1 MLTRLLPPLPVWR
14 RALRRRR
21 RTLAL
26 LLAAAAAVL
35 VLPGLVPVPA
45 QGTEVVVAS
54 RALPAGTVLAPEHLR
69 TVEIATALVPDGTAS
84 SPAALEGERLAGPVA
99 EGAPLLPG
107 ALVGADGPALAEGTA
122 LMVVPVPEVLLPHL
136 AAGTRIEL
144 LLSDP
149 VDGSSARVTAEV
161 RSLSTATAA
170 PGALGAGAV
179 PGAQAIVLVDRQ
191 RSGELA
197 HALGTSAV
205 TVSVIG

>member
-1 MLTRLLPPLPVWR
+1 
-14 RALRRRR
+14 
-21 RTLAL
+21 
-26 LLAAAAAVL
+26 
-35 VLPGLVPVPA
+35 
-45 QGTEVVVAS
+45 
-54 RALPAGTVLAPEHLR
+54 
-69 TVEIATALVPDGTAS
+69 
-84 SPAALEGERLAGPVA
+84 
-99 EGAPLLPG
+99 
-107 ALVGADGPALAEGTA
+107 
-122 LMVVPVPEVLLPHL
+122 VPEVLLPHL

-197 HALGTSAV
+197 DALGTSAV